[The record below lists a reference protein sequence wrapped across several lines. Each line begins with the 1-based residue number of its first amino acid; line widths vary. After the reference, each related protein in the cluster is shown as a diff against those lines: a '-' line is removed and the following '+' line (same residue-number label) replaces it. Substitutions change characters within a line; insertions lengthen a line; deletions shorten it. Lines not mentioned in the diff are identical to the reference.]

1 VTSDDLAPDAYGVH
15 RRWIDADAQLQDIS
29 PATVQRLHDAIG
41 EPPPDLEARTP
52 IVTRP
57 GLDPGLG
64 TVEVRLEDGSSRTIA
79 GRLPADFPLGYH
91 EVDVGGHTRRL
102 IVSPGRCWLPEG
114 WRAWGWTAQLY
125 AARSRSSWG
134 MGDLGDLRALRQ
146 WAEDLDAGFLMVNPL
161 HAVALVV
168 GQESS
173 PYLPATRRFRN
184 PLYIRIDDVP
194 GAADV
199 DVVDLRERAERLN
212 AADRIDRDSVWELKR
227 EALSRLFARRGDDG
241 FDAWRRQQGRSLQE
255 HAVWSVLTGSHG
267 PDWHSWPE
275 PLRSPTS
282 GDVAAFAQAHADEV
296 SFHAWLQWLLEQQ
309 LRQASG
315 ELPVLQDLPI
325 GVDGAGLDA
334 WAWQQQLATGISV
347 GAPPDQFNAAGQT
360 WGSPPFIPWRL
371 RLDGYAAF
379 IESIRSTMASAG
391 GLRIDHV
398 MGLFRLWWVPGDGDP
413 TDGAYV
419 RYPSADLLDIVA
431 LESVRA
437 QALVVGEDLGTVE
450 PGVREELAEHA
461 ILSYRLLL
469 FEADDPS
476 TWPVSAMAAVTTHDL
491 PTVAGLVSGADMDDQ
506 AARGLGDEESR
517 RRDRHALLQAL
528 LGDAHRDGLN
538 AEEAIT
544 AAYTM
549 LARAP
554 SVLVSAS
561 LEDAVA
567 DVRRPNMPGTTD
579 ASNWSRPLPVLV
591 DDLPA
596 HRGAAALAALLRKAV
611 KRSAGQAG
619 RGRDESANVKPM
631 TSATGTT
638 SSA

>member
-1 VTSDDLAPDAYGVH
+1 VTSDDLQPDAYGLH
-15 RRWIDADAQLQDIS
+15 RRWVDARGHVQDIS
-29 PATVQRLHDAIG
+29 VATLQRLHEAIG
-41 EPPPDLEARTP
+41 APPADLELWAP
-52 IVTRP
+52 VVTRP
-57 GLDPGLG
+57 GRDPGLG
-64 TVEVRLEDGSSRTIA
+64 KVEVHLEDGGTRTVD
-79 GRLPADFPLGYH
+79 GQLPADFPLGYH
-91 EVDVGGHTRRL
+91 EVHVDGHSRRL
-102 IVSPGRCWLPEG
+102 IVSPGRCWLPAG

-125 AARSRSSWG
+125 AARSSSSWG

-146 WAEDLDAGFLMVNPL
+146 WAQGLDAGFLLVNPL
-161 HAVALVV
+161 HAVAPVV
-168 GQESS
+168 GQEAS

-194 GAADV
+194 GADDV
-199 DVVDLRERAERLN
+199 DLSDLRERARQLN
-212 AADRIDRDSVWELKR
+212 ADDRIDRDAVWALKH
-227 EALSRLFARRGDDG
+227 EALRRLFARRGDDG
-241 FDAWRRQQGRSLQE
+241 FGAWRGQQGRSLQE
-255 HAVWSVLTGSHG
+255 HAVWAVLTGSHG

-275 PLRSPTS
+275 PLRRPDSA
-282 GDVAAFAQAHADEV
+282 GVAAFARAHADEV
-296 SFHAWLQWLLEQQ
+296 SFHAWLQWLLDQQ

-325 GVDGAGLDA
+325 GVDGAGVDA

-371 RLDGYAAF
+371 RLDGYCAF

-398 MGLFRLWWVPGDGDP
+398 MGLFRLWWVPVDGEP
-413 TDGAYV
+413 TEGAYV

-469 FEADDPS
+469 FEASDPS

-491 PTVAGLVSGADMDDQ
+491 PTVAGLVSGADMADQ
-506 AARGLGDEESR
+506 AARGLGDERSR
-517 RRDRHALLQAL
+517 RRDREALLEAL
-528 LGDAHRDGLN
+528 LGDARRDDLSVQ
-538 AEEAIT
+538 EAIV
-544 AAYTM
+544 AAYTR

-554 SVLVSAS
+554 SVLVSAT

-567 DVRRPNMPGTTD
+567 DSRRPNMPGTTD
-579 ASNWSRPLPVLV
+579 VDNWTRPLPVLV
-591 DDLPA
+591 DDLPG
-596 HRGAAALAALLRKAV
+596 HEGAAALAALLRSCV
-611 KRSAGQAG
+611 KS
-619 RGRDESANVKPM
+619 
-631 TSATGTT
+631 
-638 SSA
+638 